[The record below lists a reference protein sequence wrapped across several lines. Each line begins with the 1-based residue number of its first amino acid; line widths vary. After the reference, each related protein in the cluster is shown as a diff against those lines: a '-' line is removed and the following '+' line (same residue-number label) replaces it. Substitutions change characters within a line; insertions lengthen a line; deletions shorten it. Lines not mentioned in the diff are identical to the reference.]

1 MSTLYSL
8 EESLERSAIAV
19 LEAETDL
26 ADVRI
31 VSADE
36 SDEDT
41 LPQITVRAEKL
52 DEVVRGMQTWNCRLT
67 ITLTT
72 AADET
77 PQEEKDERRLPDEDD
92 DDNGAPG
99 FKSLWKALSDLVDA
113 DQGDVAR
120 DDDRAFVVAAV
131 DLDGVAP
138 VGGLER
144 LLDGAEVVGDAPRGG
159 DGGERG
165 EGEHGERIA

>member
-77 PQEEKDERRLPDEDD
+77 PQEEKDERRLPDTDD
-92 DDNGAPG
+92 DDDGAPG

-113 DQGDVAR
+113 DQFITDLNAEDLVKVWGVEFDPVTYENENRSFSRSLNAKLWCNE
-120 DDDRAFVVAAV
+120 AYPAA
-131 DLDGVAP
+131 
-138 VGGLER
+138 
-144 LLDGAEVVGDAPRGG
+144 
-159 DGGERG
+159 
-165 EGEHGERIA
+165 

>member
-77 PQEEKDERRLPDEDD
+77 PQEEKDERRLPDTDD

-113 DQGDVAR
+113 DQFITDLNAEDLVKVWGVEFDPVTYENQNRSFSRSLNAR
-120 DDDRAFVVAAV
+120 LWCNEAYPA
-131 DLDGVAP
+131 
-138 VGGLER
+138 
-144 LLDGAEVVGDAPRGG
+144 
-159 DGGERG
+159 
-165 EGEHGERIA
+165 

>member
-77 PQEEKDERRLPDEDD
+77 PQEEKDERRLPDPDD
-92 DDNGAPG
+92 DDEGAGG
-99 FKSLWKALSDLVDA
+99 FKSLWKSLSDLVDA
-113 DQGDVAR
+113 DQ
-120 DDDRAFVVAAV
+120 FVT
-131 DLDGVAP
+131 DLNAEDLVK
-138 VGGLER
+138 VWGLEFDPVTYENQNRSFSRSLNAR
-144 LLDGAEVVGDAPRGG
+144 LWCNEAYPAT
-159 DGGERG
+159 
-165 EGEHGERIA
+165 

>member
-77 PQEEKDERRLPDEDD
+77 PDEERNERRLPDEDD
-92 DDNGAPG
+92 DDDGAAG

-113 DQGDVAR
+113 DQFVADLNAEDLVKVWGLEFDPVSYENQNRSFSRSLVAR
-120 DDDRAFVVAAV
+120 LWCNEAYPAA
-131 DLDGVAP
+131 
-138 VGGLER
+138 
-144 LLDGAEVVGDAPRGG
+144 
-159 DGGERG
+159 
-165 EGEHGERIA
+165 